1 MTAGRPGSSGAAAAS
16 EGGSPGGR
24 GRRLIPAYLATS
36 GRERPRGTAGFDRLT
51 LLVATDQPPPDIDF
65 GPEHRRLWTLLR
77 PGALT
82 VVECAAHL
90 GLPVSATVF
99 LAADLVGGGHLL
111 EQVAL
116 LLACAF
122 DLGVM
127 IARDTVDQPGTDRI
141 HPIHVGQFDAF
152 GRLIDRVQPLR
163 QVADTRERQRS

>member
-1 MTAGRPGSSGAAAAS
+1 MTPGLPGTSGAAAAP

-24 GRRLIPAYLATS
+24 GRRLIPAYLATG

-51 LLVATDQPPPDIDF
+51 LLVATDQPPPELDF
-65 GPEHRRLWTLLR
+65 GPEHRRLWSLLR

-111 EQVAL
+111 
-116 LLACAF
+116 
-122 DLGVM
+122 
-127 IARDTVDQPGTDRI
+127 ARSPVPK
-141 HPIHVGQFDAF
+141 AEE
-152 GRLIDRVQPLR
+152 IDRTLIERLLVGLR
-163 QVADTRERQRS
+163 ALP